1 MKSNKNKIIKSKR
14 NKFLILGI
22 IVFILVGVL
31 TLRLTRAA
39 SYDGYQRL
47 RIINSATSQLG
58 NKEFNA
64 QVLTYS
70 EGNRENWCADF
81 VSWVYYNAGYPFI
94 TSGAA
99 GRSYWRIPRVYND
112 NNPGIPNLRSY
123 FIANNAYKTKESG
136 YTPGAGD
143 VVIFARNRS
152 HTGIVERVDRPANK
166 NENYIYTIEGNS
178 TTQDVARRS
187 YPMSEATIDGY
198 GTIIDTGPVPGAKR

>member
-39 SYDGYQRL
+39 TYDGYQRL
-47 RIINSATSQLG
+47 RIVNSATSQLG

-81 VSWVYYNAGYPFI
+81 VSWVYLKAGYPFV
-94 TSGAA
+94 TKGAP
-99 GRSYWRIPRVYND
+99 GRSYWRIYRVYTD
-112 NNPGIPNLRSY
+112 NQGIPNLRSY

-136 YTPGAGD
+136 YVPGPGD

-187 YPMSEATIDGY
+187 YPISEGTIDGY
-198 GTIIDTGPVPGAKR
+198 GTIIDRGPVPGAKN

>member
-14 NKFLILGI
+14 NKYLILGI

-39 SYDGYQRL
+39 TYDGYQRL
-47 RIINSATSQLG
+47 RIVNSATSQLG

-81 VSWVYYNAGYPFI
+81 VSWVYLKAGYPFV
-94 TSGAA
+94 TKGAP
-99 GRSYWRIPRVYND
+99 GRSYWRIYRVSNNND
-112 NNPGIPNLRSY
+112 PGIPNLRSY

-136 YTPGAGD
+136 YTPVVGD
-143 VVIFARNRS
+143 VVIFSRNRS
-152 HTGIVERVDRPANK
+152 HTGIIEKVYS
-166 NENYIYTIEGNS
+166 NYIHTIEGNTS
-178 TTQDVARRS
+178 SLDVARKK
-187 YPMSEATIDGY
+187 YPMSDGTIDGY
-198 GTIIDTGPVPGAKR
+198 GTIIDRGPVPGSKR

>member
-14 NKFLILGI
+14 NKFLILGT

-47 RIINSATSQLG
+47 RILNSATSQIG
-58 NKEFNA
+58 NKQWNSR
-64 QVLTYS
+64 VLTYS
-70 EGNRENWCADF
+70 EGNQENWCADF
-81 VSWVYYNAGYPFI
+81 VSWVYLNAGYPFI
-94 TSGAA
+94 NNAA
-99 GRSYWRIPRVYND
+99 PGRSYWRIPRVYV
-112 NNPGIPNLRSY
+112 NNQGIPNLRSY

-143 VVIFARNRS
+143 VVIFSRQDRS

-166 NENYIYTIEGNS
+166 NENYIYTIEGNTS
-178 TTQDVARRS
+178 TQDVARRS
-187 YPMSEATIDGY
+187 YPMSDGTIDGY
-198 GTIIDTGPVPGAKR
+198 GTIIERGPVPGSKR

>member
-14 NKFLILGI
+14 NKYLILGI

-39 SYDGYQRL
+39 TYDGYQRL
-47 RIINSATSQLG
+47 RIVNSATSQLG

-81 VSWVYYNAGYPFI
+81 VSWVYLNAGYPFV
-94 TSGAA
+94 TKGAP
-99 GRSYWRIPRVYND
+99 GRSYWRIYRVSNNND
-112 NNPGIPNLRSY
+112 PGIPNLRSY

-136 YTPGAGD
+136 YVPGPGD

-187 YPMSEATIDGY
+187 YPISEGTIDGY
-198 GTIIDTGPVPGAKR
+198 GTIIDRGPVPGAKN

>member
-58 NKEFNA
+58 NKEYNA
-64 QVLTYS
+64 QVLKYS
-70 EGNRENWCADF
+70 EGRIENWCADF
-81 VSWVYYNAGYPFI
+81 VSWVYLNAGYPFY
-94 TSGAA
+94 TTGAA
-99 GRSYWRIPRVYND
+99 GRSTWRIPLAYKEVS
-112 NNPGIPNLRSY
+112 GVPNLRSY
-123 FIANNAYKTKESG
+123 FIANNAYKYKESG
-136 YTPGAGD
+136 YVPGAGD
-143 VVIFARNRS
+143 VVIFSRLGRS
-152 HTGIVERVDRPANK
+152 HTGIIERVDRPANK

-178 TTQDVARRS
+178 STQDVARRS
-187 YPMSEATIDGY
+187 YPMSEGTIDGY
-198 GTIIDTGPVPGAKR
+198 GTIIDTGPVPGAKN